1 MDDEQPKRRRR
12 RRHRSGEHHSRRRSS
27 RSSRQTP
34 NLDYRALA
42 PGDAFETWLLVTFG
56 YWLMMLFLMHAPGGT
71 IPVHSLT
78 DTFSDRWLHGMAFFV
93 LSFMVTKTAEQWTV
107 RGRPGANPPAW
118 IYAVILVGCLIYG
131 YVDEATQ
138 PLTGRTYDTA
148 DWEADAIGSVA
159 GICAALFVQI
169 FLRPDNS
176 TPPHLATY
184 DEHRR
189 RKRKHRRHPRRSKE
203 SPEES
208 RGSETPRPAET
219 AGPAAGDAVGNGEP
233 PSDPAPPAGDEPR

>member
-1 MDDEQPKRRRR
+1 LDDEQPKRRRR
-12 RRHRSGEHHSRRRSS
+12 RRHRSGEHHSRRRRR
-27 RSSRQTP
+27 RSSRETP

-42 PGDAFETWLLVTFG
+42 PVDTFETWLLVTFG
-56 YWLMMLFLMHAPGGT
+56 YWLLMLFLMHAPGGT
-71 IPVHSLT
+71 VPVESLT
-78 DTFSDRWLHGMAFFV
+78 DAFSDRWLHGMAFFV
-93 LSFMVTKTAEQWTV
+93 LAFMVTKTAELWTV
-107 RGRPGANPPAW
+107 RGLPGANPPAW

-148 DWEADAIGSVA
+148 DWEADAIGSVT
-159 GICAALFVQI
+159 GICAALFIQI

-189 RKRKHRRHPRRSKE
+189 RRRKHRRHRRRSG
-203 SPEES
+203 ES
-208 RGSETPRPAET
+208 RASETPPAAEFPGAAGSPAAET
-219 AGPAAGDAVGNGEP
+219 DEP
-233 PSDPAPPAGDEPR
+233 PVDPPPPATDEAR